1 MILMNYYQVK
11 LIKNLLEHK
20 RTIQILTV
28 LWTGLVAYLCLV
40 SSESLPKVNVFEFDK
55 LGHFSFHFGI
65 TILWFLFWK
74 TTYRNENKYAL
85 LKAFL
90 FSFFFG
96 VAIELMQHYFTTT
109 RNGDVLDVVA
119 NTNGSLIAV
128 LTIYIFSRLKKY
140 LKFNFKV

>member
-96 VAIELMQHYFTTT
+96 AVIELGQGYLTTT
-109 RNGDVLDVVA
+109 RNSDINDIYA
-119 NTNGSLIAV
+119 NSAGAFAAV
-128 LTIYIFSRLKKY
+128 LLIFIVNKWRAK
-140 LKFNFKV
+140 NQ